1 MMAMLQLFIAPLVA
15 AALTLWSAW
24 LALAAESDAD
34 LPRALGGEFSNESGA
49 GTLSRN
55 LHVAHLALLVL
66 AGAAAGG
73 AVAWWAR
80 SPAAGLIRL
89 TLAVGLVWVL
99 GDLLP
104 RLLPAVAPELT
115 GPAPPAPAGTPAP
128 FPPPP
133 RPAAWADT
141 P

>member
-1 MMAMLQLFIAPLVA
+1 MMAMLQLYIAPLVA
-15 AALTLWSAW
+15 AVLTLWSGW

-34 LPRALGGEFSNESGA
+34 LPRALGGEFANQVGA

-66 AGAAAGG
+66 AGATAGG

-80 SPAAGLIRL
+80 SPVAGIIRL
-89 TLAVGLVWVL
+89 LLAAGLVWVL

-104 RLLPAVAPELT
+104 RLLAAVAPELT
-115 GPAPPAPAGTPAP
+115 GPA
-128 FPPPP
+128 
-133 RPAAWADT
+133 RRD
-141 P
+141 